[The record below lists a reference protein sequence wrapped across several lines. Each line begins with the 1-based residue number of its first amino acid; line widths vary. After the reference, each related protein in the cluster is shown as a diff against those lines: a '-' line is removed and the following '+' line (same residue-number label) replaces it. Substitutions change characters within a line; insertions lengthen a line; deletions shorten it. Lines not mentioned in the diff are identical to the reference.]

1 MCTSF
6 DSAFGMLS
14 ICLFPCYTCLF
25 TVVHRVVPDFGSSS
39 GKSEIQ
45 PFFGN
50 PAKSGYG
57 HISSWIWR
65 MPVQLQYL
73 QLFADKTNT
82 VDLSSGVFTILVSVT
97 RMKNTKFIAIPQ
109 ISSKT
114 GKQ

>member
-1 MCTSF
+1 
-6 DSAFGMLS
+6 
-14 ICLFPCYTCLF
+14 
-25 TVVHRVVPDFGSSS
+25 
-39 GKSEIQ
+39 
-45 PFFGN
+45 
-50 PAKSGYG
+50 
-57 HISSWIWR
+57 